1 MPLIKRR
8 HFLQAAGATLASIGL
23 SQLDFLHQVEGYGQV
38 LAQGSPSRK
47 LALLVG
53 INTYPDKITS
63 LQGCLTDVE
72 LQWELL
78 VHRFGFNPKDIL
90 VVADRTLPVT
100 PYEPLKPTRDNILN
114 AFKTHLLEQ
123 AKPGDVVVFHYS
135 GHGSRILDPSPIPE
149 LIINNEKVPNT
160 DKLNGTMVPYD
171 RLTSDPAVVQ
181 DIMGRTLFLLM
192 RSLKTELVTAVLDS
206 CHSGGGIRGG
216 LTFRAVSSR
225 VDGDNPDGMLR
236 DRYASPSPVE
246 LELQHR
252 LMKDLNISETQ
263 LADLRKQ
270 GIAKGVAIG
279 SAQFDQSAAD
289 APFDNETFHAGAFTY
304 LLTRYLW
311 QSDTNESL
319 KDAFVNLARSTKD
332 LAANSKVEQF
342 PIFAANPTSNAQK
355 WTYFLS
361 PPQPWAE
368 AVVRDVKP
376 DGRVEYWLGGVSSL
390 SLAASDKGGLWA
402 VIDAQGNEIA
412 ELEQTSRTGLMATG
426 TLRSG
431 QLNTLQT
438 GTLLREK
445 IRGVPTDLKLRVSLD
460 GSLGN
465 QLQLAAAAL
474 QKLKRV
480 QIVSTEQGADC
491 ILGRMTPALRQQVT
505 RGQTQQDIELP
516 KAETVGLFL
525 TGLRPIAP
533 TFNDKPGESAQA
545 AVERLEGRFKSL
557 LAGKLLKLV
566 TGSDAALV
574 GQSSA
579 YKVAVAIAPKG
590 SIATTTPKTFKQ
602 GTTVQVQVRNNE
614 KRNLYI
620 AVIGIGESGKIT
632 PLYPYWNSAENE
644 ALLGEGQVLLTP
656 VEGDGYNFTLTGAGS
671 FEVLVLVSEKPIRD
685 ALKGLQT
692 IAAGR
697 SVEAGSRTPLL
708 LSGEEELGFVE
719 ALISDGDR
727 NTRGGIQVT
736 QDIKA
741 IDRRQLAAISTILEV
756 VK

>member
-1 MPLIKRR
+1 MSLIKRR

-23 SQLDFLHQVEGYGQV
+23 SQLDFLHRVEGYGQV
-38 LAQGSPSRK
+38 LAQGSPGRK

-53 INTYPDKITS
+53 INGYPDKIAN
-63 LQGCLTDVE
+63 LRGCLTDVE

-90 VVADRTLPVT
+90 VVADRALPVT
-100 PYEPLKPTRDNILN
+100 SDEPLKPTRDNILN
-114 AFKTHLLEQ
+114 AFKTHLIDQ

-135 GHGSRILDPSPIPE
+135 GHGSRILDPNPIPE

-171 RLTSDPAVVQ
+171 RITTDPAVVQ

-206 CHSGGGIRGG
+206 CHSGGGTRGG
-216 LTFRAVSSR
+216 LTFRAVTSR
-225 VDGDNPDGMLR
+225 IDDN
-236 DRYASPSPVE
+236 RYASPSPAE
-246 LELQHR
+246 LELQRR

-263 LADLRKQ
+263 LAELRKQ

-289 APFDNETFHAGAFTY
+289 APFDNATFYAGAFTY

-332 LAANSKVEQF
+332 LAANAQVEQF
-342 PIFAANPTSNAQK
+342 PIFAANPTSNGEK
-355 WTYFLS
+355 RMYFLS
-361 PPQPWAE
+361 PAKPWAE

-376 DGRVEYWLGGVSSL
+376 DGRVEYWLGGASSL
-390 SLAASDKGGLWA
+390 SLAASDQGGLWA
-402 VIDAQGNEIA
+402 VIDAQGKEIA
-412 ELEQTSRTGLMATG
+412 ELEQISRTGLTATG
-426 TLRSG
+426 RLRTG
-431 QLNTLQT
+431 QLSTLQKDI
-438 GTLLREK
+438 LLREK
-445 IRGVPTDLKLRVSLD
+445 IRGIPTDLKLRVSLD

-465 QLQLAAAAL
+465 QLESAAAAL
-474 QKLKRV
+474 QKLERV

-491 ILGRMTPALRQQVT
+491 ILGRMTPELRQQVT
-505 RGQTQQDIELP
+505 RGQTQGGSELP
-516 KAETVGLFL
+516 KAETFGLFL

-533 TFNDKPGESAQA
+533 TFNDKPGESTQE
-545 AVERLEGRFKSL
+545 AVKRLTGRFKSL

-579 YKVAVAIAPKG
+579 YKITVAIAPKG
-590 SIATTTPKTFKQ
+590 SFATTTPKTFKQ

-632 PLYPYWNSAENE
+632 PLYPYWNSAESE

-656 VEGDGYNFTLTGAGS
+656 VEGDGYTFTLTGAGS
-671 FEVLVLVSEKPIRD
+671 LEVLVLASEKPIRD

-697 SVEAGSRTPLL
+697 SAEAGSRSPLL

-719 ALISDGDR
+719 ALISDGER
-727 NTRGGIQVT
+727 NTRSEITVT
-736 QDIKA
+736 RNMNA
-741 IDRRQLAAISTILEV
+741 INRRQLAAISTILEV